1 MMMKGG
7 TYVKG
12 KPKKTR
18 QGNSQYT
25 LRSATSRNKAKKKYR
40 GQGKQKQLH
49 SFIMSALICN
59 LPSVEVWVRKEY
71 LTDHQSG
78 HGEFVKG
85 VWVSCKSIPG
95 RTFYFETYL
104 PEYAAM
110 YDKLPISAFVS
121 APETPSPDMDLP
133 NLQFWNCMDYG
144 VVAVTKQFI
153 GSMDYELYTRDFGI
167 QKGTYICTIDNYHQ
181 DPEVVDYATSENPA
195 EHKSHNL
202 IELENGQ
209 YALYPNNRM
218 RIYDNSLTPVEPK
231 MPDFKVSTQYYQVE
245 NGFER
250 LGMGREDEYFWKTSK
265 ERKIEEEKTED
276 MYKSQEGRPL
286 DPQ

>member
-1 MMMKGG
+1 M
-7 TYVKG
+7 
-12 KPKKTR
+12 
-18 QGNSQYT
+18 
-25 LRSATSRNKAKKKYR
+25 A
-40 GQGKQKQLH
+40 
-49 SFIMSALICN
+49 ALICN

-71 LTDHQSG
+71 LTDHQFG

-85 VWVSCKSIPG
+85 VWVSAKSIPG
-95 RTFYFETYL
+95 RAFYFETYL

-121 APETPSPDMDLP
+121 EPETPNPDMDLP

-144 VVAVTKQFI
+144 VVAVQKQFI

-167 QKGTYICTIDNYHQ
+167 QKGTYICTLDNYHQ
-181 DPEVVDYATSENPA
+181 DPDAIDYATSENPA

-202 IELENGQ
+202 VELENGQ

-218 RIYDNSLTPVEPK
+218 RIFDNSLTPVDAK

-265 ERKIEEEKTED
+265 EREKEQENPID
-276 MYKSQEGRPL
+276 MYKSQEDRPL
-286 DPQ
+286 DSQ